1 MEKLNLNF
9 ADYDDPYLKEN
20 FFIDDNIEVFED
32 EENIR
37 LDSLS
42 IFLSDMEGYGVL
54 TAEEEKNLALRK
66 SEGDMEARQLLIN
79 HNIRLVIH
87 IAKKY
92 ANMGLDFEDVVQQGI
107 IGLMKAVDGFDY
119 RYGFKL
125 STYATP
131 AIKREILRMT
141 RQPNIFYRVPEYCVD
156 LIYKKKVVI
165 GDYRLKY
172 GENPTDEYVA
182 DALQISLEK
191 LYDIEISEMNVLSL
205 DMEIYARDGDPITLQ
220 DTLESK
226 NPSSEDIVES
236 NELKRIMQECVMSI
250 KNERVRKVVI
260 ERFGLDGNDPKT
272 LQEIADEMHVSR
284 ERIRQ
289 LESKGLAFLRNPN
302 MQKKFKQFLKD

>member
-1 MEKLNLNF
+1 MEKINLDF
-9 ADYDDPYLKEN
+9 ADYDDPALEDK
-20 FFIDDNIEVFED
+20 FFIDNNSETFED
-32 EENIR
+32 EDNIR

-42 IFLSDMEGYGVL
+42 IFLSDLEEYGVL
-54 TAEEEKNLALRK
+54 TAEEEKDLALRK
-66 SEGDMEARQLLIN
+66 SAGDMEARQLLIN

-141 RQPNIFYRVPEYCVD
+141 RQPNIFYRIPEYCVD
-156 LIYKKKVVI
+156 LIYKKNVVI
-165 GDYRLKY
+165 EDYRLKY
-172 GENPTDEYVA
+172 GENPSDEYIA
-182 DALQISLEK
+182 NTLHISLER
-191 LYDIEISEMNVLSL
+191 LYDIEMSEMDVFSL

-220 DTLESK
+220 DTLVSK
-226 NPSSEDIVES
+226 DPSSEDIAES
-236 NELKRIMQECVMSI
+236 NELQQIMQECVMSI
-250 KNERVRKVVI
+250 KHEKARRVII

-272 LQEIADEMHVSR
+272 LQEIADEMHVTR

-289 LESKGLAFLRNPN
+289 LESKGLALLRRPK
-302 MQKKFKQFLKD
+302 MQEKFKDFLKN

>member
-1 MEKLNLNF
+1 MEKINLNF
-9 ADYDDPYLKEN
+9 ADFDDPTLEDK
-20 FFIDDNIEVFED
+20 FFIDNDSETFED
-32 EENIR
+32 EDNIR

-42 IFLSDMEGYGVL
+42 IFLSDLEEYGVL
-54 TAEEEKNLALRK
+54 TAEEEKDLALRK
-66 SEGDMEARQLLIN
+66 SAGDMEARQLLIN

-141 RQPNIFYRVPEYCVD
+141 RQPNIFYRIPEYCVD
-156 LIYKKKVVI
+156 LIYKKNVVI
-165 GDYRLKY
+165 EDYRLKY
-172 GENPTDEYVA
+172 GENPSDEYIA
-182 DALQISLEK
+182 NTLHISLER
-191 LYDIEISEMNVLSL
+191 LYDIEMSEMDVFSL

-220 DTLESK
+220 DTLVSK
-226 NPSSEDIVES
+226 DPSSEDIAES
-236 NELKRIMQECVMSI
+236 NELQQIMQECVMSI
-250 KNERVRKVVI
+250 KHEKARRVII

-272 LQEIADEMHVSR
+272 LQEIADEMHVTR

-289 LESKGLAFLRNPN
+289 LESKGLALLRRPK
-302 MQKKFKQFLKD
+302 MQEKFKDFLKS